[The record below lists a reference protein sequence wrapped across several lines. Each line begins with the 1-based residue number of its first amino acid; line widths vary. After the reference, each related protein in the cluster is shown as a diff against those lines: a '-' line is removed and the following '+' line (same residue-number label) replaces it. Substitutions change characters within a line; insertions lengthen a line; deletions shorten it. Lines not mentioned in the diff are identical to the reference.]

1 MLKPDLIE
9 QFQDIPLEYLQP
21 VIDDKDTKSMLNE
34 FMRLRITGETIYL
47 RNSLI
52 NRINGMI
59 NITFSCD
66 GSHYIDQQT
75 FFQKLETFRTPD

>member
-1 MLKPDLIE
+1 
-9 QFQDIPLEYLQP
+9 
-21 VIDDKDTKSMLNE
+21 MLNE
-34 FMRLRITGETIYL
+34 FMRLRITDETIYL

-75 FFQKLETFRTPD
+75 FFQKLETFRTPDKCEQTQSSQAGP